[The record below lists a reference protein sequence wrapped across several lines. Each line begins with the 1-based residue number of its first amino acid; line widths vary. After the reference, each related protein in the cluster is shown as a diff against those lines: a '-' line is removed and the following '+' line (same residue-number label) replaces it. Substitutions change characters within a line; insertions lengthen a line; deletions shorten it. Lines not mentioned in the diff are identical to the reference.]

1 MPVIGVIT
9 GVHTEAASLRSLS
22 GHPHS
27 PIIRF
32 SGARPLVAADSV
44 DELLNLGVDGILS
57 FGSAGALKASLGPGD
72 LVVGREVVNASGKS
86 WPCDQ
91 VWRGNLEKAL
101 GTESTKVFGS
111 DGLVSIKAKARIG
124 SETQASIVDMESHIV
139 APKAAA
145 AGIPFAV
152 LRSVVDPL
160 DFEIPR
166 WVADSVRPNGTISYL
181 PLISGM
187 CMFPWHIGRLASL
200 GGYNKRAMESLSS
213 AVRVVGPG
221 LGLFTL

>member
-1 MPVIGVIT
+1 MPIIGVIT
-9 GVHTEAASLRSLS
+9 GVRTEAAALRSLS
-22 GHPHS
+22 SHPQF

-32 SGARPLVAADSV
+32 SGARPLVAADAV
-44 DELLNLGVDGILS
+44 DELLSLGVDGILS
-57 FGSAGALKASLGPGD
+57 FGSAGALTSSMEPGD
-72 LVVGREVVNASGKS
+72 LVVGQQVIDAGGNS

-91 VWRGNLEKAL
+91 VWRESLEKAL
-101 GTESTKVFGS
+101 DIQSSSIFGS
-111 DGLVSIKAKARIG
+111 DGLVSVKAKARIG

-139 APKAAA
+139 ASKAAA
-145 AGIPFAV
+145 EGIPFAV
-152 LRSVVDPL
+152 LRSVVDPF

-181 PLISGM
+181 PLIAGM

-200 GGYNKRAMESLSS
+200 GGYNKCAMERLSS

>member
-1 MPVIGVIT
+1 MPIIGVIT
-9 GVHTEAASLRSLS
+9 GVQTEAAALRSLS
-22 GHPHS
+22 GDPQA
-27 PIIRF
+27 PLIRF

-44 DELLNLGVDGILS
+44 DELLSFGVEGILS
-57 FGSAGALKASLGPGD
+57 FGSAGGLIPGMEPGD
-72 LVVGREVVNASGKS
+72 LVIGRDVVDASGTS

-91 VWRGNLEKAL
+91 EWRGRLEGAL
-101 GTESTKVFGS
+101 NTESSRVFGS
-111 DGLVSIKAKARIG
+111 DGLVSVNAKARIG

-139 APKAAA
+139 ASKAAA

-152 LRSVVDPL
+152 LRSVVDPF

>member
-1 MPVIGVIT
+1 MPVVGVIT
-9 GVHTEAASLRSLS
+9 GVQTEASALRSLS
-22 GHPHS
+22 GDPQA
-27 PIIRF
+27 PLIRF

-44 DELLNLGVDGILS
+44 DELLSLGVDGILS
-57 FGSAGALKASLGPGD
+57 FGSAGALHPNLAPGD
-72 LVVGREVVNASGKS
+72 LVVGRDVVDASGKS

-91 VWRGNLEKAL
+91 AWRESLEEAL
-101 GTESTKVFGS
+101 GAESSKVFGS
-111 DGLVSIKAKARIG
+111 DGLVSVKAKARIG
-124 SETQASIVDMESHIV
+124 AETRASIVDMESHIV
-139 APKAAA
+139 AAKAAA
-145 AGIPFAV
+145 EGIPFAV
-152 LRSVVDPL
+152 LRSVVDPF

-187 CMFPWHIGRLASL
+187 CMFPWQIGRLASL

-221 LGLFTL
+221 LGLLTL